1 MAGLR
6 FQGGRKKALQAPQAP
21 ASPSVPPRGS
31 LRLAR
36 IGGVPVFLSAS
47 WLLIVAFITLTFAP
61 LFTDNASPGTDAAD
75 YLLAA
80 AFAVLSL
87 FCVLAHE
94 MGHALVA
101 RRFGLEVRQV
111 YLFLLGGVTDIRPEP
126 RTAGEEFAISAAGP
140 AVSALV
146 AGAAFVGTRVSTHGT
161 PVDIELQLLVWSNLT
176 IAAFNALPGLPLD
189 GGRVLRSLVWAV
201 SRSRATGTVV
211 AAWGGRVVA
220 IAVVVS
226 VLLIP
231 RHGWEFGG
239 AVLTVV
245 LALFLWTGA
254 SASLRNARLGARVP
268 QLSVATLTRRAVW
281 LPAATPLAQGLVQ
294 MHAYSARAIVV
305 VDSAGRPIA
314 IVNEARQNAVEDA
327 ARAWTTVGDVATS
340 TSVNSALPLT
350 LTGRDLLQA
359 CQAHPATEYLVLDTM
374 GRPIGVLSAADIRTV
389 LTTTA

>member
-1 MAGLR
+1 M
-6 FQGGRKKALQAPQAP
+6 
-21 ASPSVPPRGS
+21 PPRGS

-47 WLLIVAFITLTFAP
+47 WLIIVVFITVTFAP
-61 LFTDNASPGTDAAD
+61 LFTESASTDTDATD

-87 FCVLAHE
+87 LCVLAHE

-101 RRFGLEVRQV
+101 RRLGLEVRQV

-126 RTAGEEFAISAAGP
+126 RTAGEEFAVSVAGP
-140 AVSALV
+140 AVSALI
-146 AGAAFVGTRVSTHGT
+146 AGAAFAGTRLSPHGT
-161 PVDIELQLLVWSNLT
+161 AVDVELQLLVWSNLT

-201 SRSRATGTVV
+201 SRSRTTGTVT
-211 AAWGGRVVA
+211 AAWGGRV
-220 IAVVVS
+220 IAVAVVLS

-231 RHGWEFGG
+231 RHGWEYGG
-239 AVLTVV
+239 TVLTVV

-268 QLSVATLTRRAVW
+268 QLSVATLTRPAVW
-281 LPAATPLAQGLVQ
+281 LPAATPLAQGLAQ
-294 MHAYSARAIVV
+294 MRAYAARAIVV

-314 IVNEARQNAVEDA
+314 IVNDARQNAVEDS
-327 ARAWTTVGDVATS
+327 ARAWTTVGEVATS
-340 TSVNSALPLT
+340 TSLNSALPIT
-350 LTGRDLLQA
+350 LTGQDLLQA
-359 CQAHPATEYLVLDTM
+359 CQANPATDYLVLDTT
-374 GRPIGVLSAADIRTV
+374 GRPIGVLSSADIRTV
-389 LTTTA
+389 LTMAS